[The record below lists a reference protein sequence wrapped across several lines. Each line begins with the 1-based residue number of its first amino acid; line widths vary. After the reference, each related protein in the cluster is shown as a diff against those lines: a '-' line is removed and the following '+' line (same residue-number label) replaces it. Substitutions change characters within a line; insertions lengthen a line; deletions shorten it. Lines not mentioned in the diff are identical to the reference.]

1 MPTCAWIAAGDTRR
15 SVNRRT
21 EPLRAAAKAQTD
33 ASDAPPPALVVL
45 PSHRGSIPILRAVTL
60 GLKPLSVQRFF
71 LLALVVLL
79 LDQGTK
85 LAVLSRLGDGTMQVI
100 VPRFLQLLYRT
111 NTGAAFSILQAHP
124 LPLKIF
130 STFVVIVLAGWSTRL
145 RGRDQKLRL
154 PLGLILGGATANLT
168 DRYFRGHVIDFI
180 DAHWDDVY
188 HFPTFNVADS
198 SICIGV
204 GLLMLMILTGGADP
218 DEAGAQGESHD

>member
-1 MPTCAWIAAGDTRR
+1 MLLPDATINNMAAGSFMCWVYPTGDFNSGPSTGNSQYYIVSKQVANVSPLFDVWLELGDDTI
-15 SVNRRT
+15 
-21 EPLRAAAKAQTD
+21 
-33 ASDAPPPALVVL
+33 LVV
-45 PSHRGSIPILRAVTL
+45 IPRV
-60 GLKPLSVQRFF
+60 
-71 LLALVVLL
+71 
-79 LDQGTK
+79 
-85 LAVLSRLGDGTMQVI
+85 
-100 VPRFLQLLYRT
+100 LQLLYRT

-130 STFVVIVLAGWSTRL
+130 STVVVIVLVGWSIRL
-145 RGRDQKLRL
+145 HGRDQKLRL
-154 PLGLILGGATANLT
+154 PLGFILGGATGNLI

-218 DEAGAQGESHD
+218 DEAGAQSESQD